1 MSQKVVIV
9 GEEAHSG
16 QPDAIL
22 KTFALGSCVAIVLLD
37 PATRVI
43 GMVHVALPDSSVDP
57 DKARDKPCYF
67 VDSGVEYLLTA
78 MSQAGCSPSG
88 QGMVAKLAGG
98 AAVMGGNDKFNV
110 GGRNVDAARAYLQ
123 KKGIKIV
130 AEDVGKNISRTATVH
145 VGSAKVGLSSPGRDD
160 WSI

>member
-43 GMVHVALPDSSVDP
+43 GMVHVA
-57 DKARDKPCYF
+57 A
-67 VDSGVEYLLTA
+67 
-78 MSQAGCSPSG
+78 
-88 QGMVAKLAGG
+88 
-98 AAVMGGNDKFNV
+98 
-110 GGRNVDAARAYLQ
+110 
-123 KKGIKIV
+123 
-130 AEDVGKNISRTATVH
+130 
-145 VGSAKVGLSSPGRDD
+145 
-160 WSI
+160 